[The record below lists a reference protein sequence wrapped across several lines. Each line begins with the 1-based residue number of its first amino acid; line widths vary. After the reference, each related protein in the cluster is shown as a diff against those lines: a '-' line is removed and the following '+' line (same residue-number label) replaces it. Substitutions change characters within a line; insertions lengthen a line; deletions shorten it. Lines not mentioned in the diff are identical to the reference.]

1 VSTLPPTNSMLGN
14 GTNVSLATEMSVNV
28 NVTGVAAA
36 NTTNITFPPAVP
48 PPLPPGWAPNG
59 TR

>member
-1 VSTLPPTNSMLGN
+1 
-14 GTNVSLATEMSVNV
+14 VSLATEMSVNV
-28 NVTGVAAA
+28 NMTGVAAA